1 MKNFAKS
8 IIRQLTSPSM
18 RFMLKEEAAWLR
30 EQLRRA
36 CLWKWK
42 IARFALR
49 NESPFDI
56 VYVGRNTR
64 LQDVKLVL
72 GIEDGPYGQRAD
84 RSDWTV
90 FVSEFPVPGALFV
103 PVNLGSIIPLGRPI
117 EEIFARYEKNLRHII
132 NNHRGRYRFQ
142 QALTDAEIERADREM
157 LRPYAK
163 ARYGNSAIQLAPEL
177 VRKYARDFGR
187 LDFIMFGNERVGC
200 TLGFENIRAKK
211 RYWISERWGCPETVF
226 SDPKRV
232 SEINTICTYLE
243 LERAIN
249 NGFDYFDIGASY
261 ARPNEGTLQ
270 WKKRR
275 GGELDMR
282 AFHKYFYVRLPR
294 MGVAQFLWDAPLFA
308 IERHKLTLHLGLPDG
323 PSDEEVAKRYRE
335 MGFGGLFKVYLHCAR
350 QPGEHILNKLH
361 GLYSE
366 QKQPPVVAIKPS
378 T

>member
-8 IIRQLTSPSM
+8 IIRQLISPSM

-30 EQLRRA
+30 VQFRRA
-36 CLWKWK
+36 CLWKWR

-49 NESPFDI
+49 NDSPFEI
-56 VYVGRNTR
+56 VFVGRNTR

-72 GIEDGPYGQRAD
+72 GVEDGHYGQEAN
-84 RSDWTV
+84 RSGRKV

-103 PVNLGSIIPLGRPI
+103 PVNLGSIIPLGRPV
-117 EEIFARYEKNLRHII
+117 EEIFAKYEKNLRHII
-132 NNHRGRYRFQ
+132 NNHRDRYRLQ
-142 QALTDAEIERADREM
+142 QVLTDAEIERADREM

-177 VRKYARDFGR
+177 IKKYARVFGR
-187 LDFIMFGNERVGC
+187 LDFIMFGNEVVGC
-200 TLGFENIRAKK
+200 TLGFENIRARK
-211 RYWISERWGCPETVF
+211 RYWISERWGCPEAVF
-226 SDPKRV
+226 SDPKRA

-275 GGELDMR
+275 GGELDIR

-323 PSDEEVAKRYRE
+323 PSDEEVTKRYRE

-350 QPGEHILNKLH
+350 LPGENILNKLY
-361 GLYSE
+361 GLYSD
-366 QKQPPVVAIKPS
+366 QKHPPVVAIKPS